1 MRVDAVITW
10 VDGNDPVWRK
20 KRAHY
25 AGEDYV
31 YPGLVTSNVEGRYRD
46 NGELLYLLRSLE
58 RFWPFQGNIFL
69 VTDGQRPD
77 FLGNHPRVKV
87 IDHRDF

>member
-10 VDGNDPVWRK
+10 VDGKDPVWRK

-31 YPGLVTSNVEGRYRD
+31 DPGLVTSNVEGRYRD

-58 RFWPFQGNIFL
+58 GS
-69 VTDGQRPD
+69 PD
-77 FLGNHPRVKV
+77 KTGY
-87 IDHRDF
+87 